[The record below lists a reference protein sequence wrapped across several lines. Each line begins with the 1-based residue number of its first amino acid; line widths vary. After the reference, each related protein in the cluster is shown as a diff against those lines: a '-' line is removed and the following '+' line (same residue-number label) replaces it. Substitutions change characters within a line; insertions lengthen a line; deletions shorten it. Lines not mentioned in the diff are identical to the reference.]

1 MNKTKISILVANYN
15 GEKYLLKCVNSCL
28 RQKTN
33 FNYEVIIIDDNS
45 NDKSLEILKKFQN
58 KIKILKTKKKT
69 NYSIFNTYYQL
80 NTYYCGL
87 KKAKGEIIC
96 FLDSD
101 DFMIKNKLSEI
112 EFFFSKNKKTN
123 FLFDQPIVIDSKGEV
138 RDKKYK
144 YGFRFNKWPK
154 FPPQSCIS
162 VSKKTLIGNS
172 KKLFQKKFPLTTLD
186 FRIAALADMNREQ
199 SFFLDKKLTF
209 YFQHNLNETNKNF
222 KKFNLNW
229 FKRRLEAYQYYQIIN
244 KKKIRTFDYYFSFL
258 INKVFGLIYFYKN
271 KKN

>member
-1 MNKTKISILVANYN
+1 MKKTKISILVANYN

-28 RQKTN
+28 SQKTN
-33 FNYEVIIIDDNS
+33 FNYEIIIIDDNS
-45 NDKSLEILKKFQN
+45 KDKSLEILKRFKN
-58 KIKILKTKKKT
+58 KVKILKTKKKK

-101 DFMIKNKLSEI
+101 DFMMKNKLSEV
-112 EFFFSKNKKTN
+112 EFVFSKNKNTN
-123 FLFDQPIVIDSKGEV
+123 FLFDKPIVIDYSGV
-138 RDKKYK
+138 DRDKKKK
-144 YGFRFNKWPK
+144 YGFRFKKWPK

-162 VSKKTLIGNS
+162 VSKKTLLTHS

-186 FRIAALADMNREQ
+186 FRIAALADINREQ
-199 SFFLDKKLTF
+199 SFFLNKKLTY
-209 YFQHNLNETNKNF
+209 YFQHDINESNKNF
-222 KKFNLNW
+222 KRFNLNW
-229 FKRRLEAYQYYQIIN
+229 FKRRLEAFQYYQSIN
-244 KKKIRTFDYYFSFL
+244 KKKIRTFDYYFSFF
-258 INKVFGLIYFYKN
+258 IIKVFDLICFYKN